1 MNLKNTTN
9 PEKNVAVL
17 EFVIDKETFDQE
29 VTKVF
34 EKKKADITL
43 PGFRRGKAPRHL
55 IEKMYG
61 AATFYDDALAALVP
75 AAYTEALKESGV
87 DAVSGPEYD
96 VKSIDEN
103 GVVVTA
109 KVFTKPEITL
119 EGYKGLE
126 LTRKV
131 APVTDEEVENALKAA
146 LEKNARVSDVE
157 GRPVKSGDTV
167 KINYKGMLDGVAFEG
182 GTAENADLKLGSG
195 QFIPGFEEQVE
206 GHNIGESFDIDVTFP
221 EEYGASELAGKA
233 VVFHIDLLSATE
245 TILPEADDE
254 FAKDVSEFD
263 TLDEYKADLKAKIER
278 EHNDVAM
285 RDVNEKMA
293 NALGELVTDE
303 IPEVMFDNEVE
314 NLIRDYDGRLRSM
327 GMKLDD
333 YLKYTGGSLDSLR
346 EEMRPR
352 AIAQVKTRLALETV
366 AKIEKIEATDEEVEA
381 EFTKIAESYHMEVEQ
396 VKMYIASEDLRKD
409 LEVQKAA
416 DFVRDNAVITDVE

>member
-17 EFVIDKETFDQE
+17 EFVIDKETFDAE

-34 EKKKADITL
+34 EKKKAEITL

-75 AAYTEALKESGV
+75 AAYEAALKESGV
-87 DAVSGPEYD
+87 NAVSGPEYD
-96 VKSIDEN
+96 IKSIDEN
-103 GVVVTA
+103 GVTVTA
-109 KVFTKPEITL
+109 KVFTKPDINL

-126 LTRKV
+126 LTRKI
-131 APVTDEEVENALKAA
+131 APVTNEEVENALKAA
-146 LEKNARVSDVE
+146 LEKNARVIDVE
-157 GRPVKSGDTV
+157 DRPVKNGDTV

-221 EEYGASELAGKA
+221 EEYGAAELAGKA
-233 VVFHIDLLSATE
+233 VVFHIDLLSAKE

-254 FAKDVSEFD
+254 FAKDVSDFD
-263 TLDEYKADLKAKIER
+263 TIDEYKADLKAKIER
-278 EHNDVAM
+278 DHNDVAM

-352 AIAQVKTRLALETV
+352 AIAQVKTRLALEKV
-366 AKIEKIEATDEEVEA
+366 AEIEKIEVADEEVEA
-381 EFTKIAESYHMEVEQ
+381 EFQKIADSYQMEVAQ
-396 VKMYIASEDLRKD
+396 VKMYIAAEDLKKD

>member
-17 EFVIDKETFDQE
+17 EFVIDKATFDAE

-34 EKKKADITL
+34 EKKKAEITL

-75 AAYTEALKESGV
+75 PAYEEALKESGV
-87 DAVSGPEYD
+87 NAVSGPEYD
-96 VKSIDEN
+96 IKSIDED
-103 GVVVTA
+103 GVTVTA
-109 KVFTKPEITL
+109 KVFTKPEINL

-126 LTRKV
+126 LTRKI

-146 LEKNARVSDVE
+146 LEKNARVIDVE
-157 GRPVKSGDTV
+157 GRPVKNGDTV
-167 KINYKGMLDGVAFEG
+167 TMNYMGMLDGVAFEG

-195 QFIPGFEEQVE
+195 QFIPGFEDQVE
-206 GHNIGESFDIDVTFP
+206 GHNIGESFDINVTFP
-221 EEYGASELAGKA
+221 EEYGAAELAGKA
-233 VVFHIDLLSATE
+233 VVFHIDLLSAKE

-254 FAKDVSEFD
+254 FAKDVSDFD
-263 TLDEYKADLKAKIER
+263 TIDEYKADLKAKIER

-285 RDVNEKMA
+285 REVNEKMA

-303 IPEVMFDNEVE
+303 IPEVMFDSEVE

-352 AIAQVKTRLALETV
+352 AIAQVKTRLALEKV
-366 AKIEKIEATDEEVEA
+366 AEIEKVEVSEEEVET
-381 EFTKIAESYHMEVEQ
+381 EFKKIADSYQMEVDQ
-396 VKMYIASEDLRKD
+396 VKMYIAAEDLKKD

-416 DFVRDNAVITDVE
+416 DFVRDNAVITDAE

>member
-1 MNLKNTTN
+1 MALKNTTN
-9 PEKNVAVL
+9 PEKNVSVL
-17 EFVIDKETFDQE
+17 EFTIEKEAFDAE
-29 VTKVF
+29 VTKAY
-34 EKKKADITL
+34 EKRKAEISV
-43 PGFRRGKAPRHL
+43 PGFRKGKAPRHL

-61 AATFYDDALAALVP
+61 TGVFYDDALAALVP
-75 AAYTEALKESGV
+75 GAYEEALKESGITS
-87 DAVSGPEYD
+87 VSNPEYD
-96 VKSIDEN
+96 ITSIDEN
-103 GVVVTA
+103 GVVATA
-109 KVFTKPEITL
+109 KVYTKPEITL

-126 LTRKV
+126 LTRKI

-146 LEKNARVSDVE
+146 LEKNARVLDVE
-157 GRPVKSGDTV
+157 DRAVKNGDTV
-167 KINYKGMLDGVAFEG
+167 TINYKGTLDGVAFEG
-182 GTAENADLKLGSG
+182 GTAENTDLKLGSG

-221 EEYGASELAGKA
+221 EDYGAAELAGKA
-233 VVFHIDLLSATE
+233 VVFHIDLLSAKE
-245 TILPEADDE
+245 TVLPEADDE

-263 TLDEYKADLKAKIER
+263 TLDEYKADLKANIEKS
-278 EHNDVAM
+278 HTDATM

-293 NALGELVTDE
+293 TALGELVTDE
-303 IPEVMFDNEVE
+303 IPEVMFDNEAE

-352 AIAQVKTRLALETV
+352 AIAQVKTRLALEKV
-366 AKIEKIEATDEEVEA
+366 AELENVQVTDEEVEA
-381 EFTKIAESYHMEVEQ
+381 EFTKIAESYQMEASQ
-396 VKMYIASEDLRKD
+396 VKMYIAAEDLKKD

>member
-1 MNLKNTTN
+1 MNLKNTTK

-17 EFVIDKETFDQE
+17 EFVIDKETFDVE

-34 EKKKADITL
+34 EKKKADIAL

-96 VKSIDEN
+96 IKSIDEN

-109 KVFTKPEITL
+109 KVFTKPEISL
-119 EGYKGLE
+119 EGYEGLE

-366 AKIEKIEATDEEVEA
+366 AQLEKIEVADEDVEA
-381 EFTKIAESYHMEVEQ
+381 EFKKIADSYHMEVEQ
-396 VKMYIASEDLRKD
+396 VKMYIASEDLKKD

>member
-17 EFVIDKETFDQE
+17 EFVIDKATFDAE

-34 EKKKADITL
+34 EKKKAEITL

-75 AAYTEALKESGV
+75 PAYEEALKESGV
-87 DAVSGPEYD
+87 NAVSGPEYD
-96 VKSIDEN
+96 IKSIDED
-103 GVVVTA
+103 GVTVTA
-109 KVFTKPEITL
+109 KVFTKPEINL

-126 LTRKV
+126 LTRKI

-146 LEKNARVSDVE
+146 LEKNARVIDVE
-157 GRPVKSGDTV
+157 GRPVKNGDTV
-167 KINYKGMLDGVAFEG
+167 TMNYKGMLDGVAFEG

-195 QFIPGFEEQVE
+195 QFIPGFEDQVE
-206 GHNIGESFDIDVTFP
+206 GHNIGESFDINVTFP
-221 EEYGASELAGKA
+221 EEYGATELAGKA
-233 VVFHIDLLSATE
+233 VVFHIDLLSAKE

-254 FAKDVSEFD
+254 FAKDVSDFD
-263 TLDEYKADLKAKIER
+263 TIDEYKADLKAKIER

-285 RDVNEKMA
+285 REVNEKMA

-303 IPEVMFDNEVE
+303 IPEVMFDSEVE

-352 AIAQVKTRLALETV
+352 AIAQVKTRLALEKV
-366 AKIEKIEATDEEVEA
+366 AEIEKVEVSEEEVEA
-381 EFTKIAESYHMEVEQ
+381 EFKKIADSYQMEVDQ
-396 VKMYIASEDLRKD
+396 VKMYIAAEDLKKD

-416 DFVRDNAVITDVE
+416 DFVRDNAVITDAE